1 VFVYPVRL
9 AAEIDRNG
17 LAREL
22 ADAGIATKVYLPSVH
37 LQPYMRER
45 FGFGEGMLPVSEEA
59 SRRLLSIPFH
69 SGLEADDQD
78 RVVEALRAAL
88 Q

>member
-1 VFVYPVRL
+1 
-9 AAEIDRNG
+9 
-17 LAREL
+17 
-22 ADAGIATKVYLPSVH
+22 
-37 LQPYMRER
+37 MRER

-69 SGLEADDQD
+69 SGLEAEDQE

-88 Q
+88 H